1 MSTPLEAVCTVLL
14 VEDNENDELLALH
27 ALQAVRIPCRID
39 VVRDGEE
46 ALDYL
51 CGTGAHF
58 GRKGSPPPSLILL
71 DLNLPKIDGHEV
83 LRRLRRERSTRCV
96 PVVVLTS
103 SREAQDVLKAYQL
116 GANSYLCKPIDFD
129 EFLECARLTLC
140 HWLKLNVPPPSD
152 L

>member
-1 MSTPLEAVCTVLL
+1 MNAPLDPVRTVLL
-14 VEDNENDELLALH
+14 VEDNENDEYLALH
-27 ALQAVRIPCRID
+27 ALRRAGIPCRID

-51 CGTGAHF
+51 CGSGAHSRRAGIPF
-58 GRKGSPPPSLILL
+58 PSLVLL

-83 LRRLRRERSTRCV
+83 LRRLRLERRTRCV

-129 EFLECARLTLC
+129 EFLECTRLILR

-152 L
+152 P